1 MAGPGPCFGGTG
13 GTEESGVLSKTMHS
27 IICRGSLF
35 TDELWTLKTCQASLA
50 FAYLWAPRM
59 ALGGEEPLEEGMATH
74 TRILAWRILWT
85 EKPGG
90 LQSIGYRELN
100 RTQPSTAQLYSH
112 PPCGP
117 QSSSSFPKQL
127 LGVHPSMY
135 LPMCSPPRVVFFY
148 KSPVTTVP

>member
-13 GTEESGVLSKTMHS
+13 STEESGVLSKTMHS

-74 TRILAWRILWT
+74 IRILAWRILWT

-90 LQSIGYRELN
+90 LQSIGSQRVE
-100 RTQPSTAQLYSH
+100 QDSAQHSTALFTSTMWSSVFIEF
-112 PPCGP
+112 P
-117 QSSSSFPKQL
+117 QTAPRCSSLHVFAHVFPATC
-127 LGVHPSMY
+127 H
-135 LPMCSPPRVVFFY
+135 VFL
-148 KSPVTTVP
+148 